1 MDDGY
6 TMLEVEPLDTLGS
19 PLFPGLNPEQIE
31 LIASK
36 GQIKAF
42 PRNTLLMHEGDA
54 SDHMYFILSGRV
66 KIFANDF
73 AGKEVVL
80 NIEGPG
86 EYFGEL
92 SLIDET
98 PRSASVMSLE
108 PVELSFISR
117 TVFQDCLIEHP
128 ELAARF
134 LGSLTQRVRYLT
146 DVVKSLALND
156 VYGRLVLILNR
167 LSEPDES
174 GWRKISMR
182 LTHQEIAH
190 MVGSSRVM
198 VTKMIGRLVDEG
210 YVAQREKMIFLLKK
224 LPQSW

>member
-1 MDDGY
+1 
-6 TMLEVEPLDTLGS
+6 MLEVEPLDALGS
-19 PLFPGLNPEQIE
+19 PLFPGLNAEQIE

-36 GQIKAF
+36 GQIRSF
-42 PRNTLLMHEGDA
+42 PRNTLLMNEGDD
-54 SDHMYFILSGRV
+54 SDFMYFILSGRV
-66 KIFANDF
+66 KVFANDF
-73 AGKEVVL
+73 SGKEVVL

-108 PVELSFISR
+108 PVELSYISR
-117 TVFQDCLIEHP
+117 QVFQACLQDNP

-146 DVVKSLALND
+146 HVVKNLALNN

-167 LSEPDES
+167 LSEPDEQ

-190 MVGSSRVM
+190 MVGASRVM

-210 YVAQREKMIFLLKK
+210 YVAQKDKMIFLLKK
-224 LPQSW
+224 LPESW